1 MAIRILLAD
10 DEPSL
15 INMLSMALS
24 SKGYEIDVATD
35 GEEAYQM
42 ATSSSYD
49 VILLDINM
57 PKMDGLE
64 ACYLIRN
71 NENTRD
77 VPIAMVTALTVSNS
91 KKRAFEHSKC
101 NDYLI
106 KPFSIS
112 KLIDTIEGL
121 LTNKQQ

>member
-1 MAIRILLAD
+1 MVIRILLAD

-15 INMLSMALS
+15 TNMLSMALS
-24 SKGYEIDVATD
+24 GKGYEIEVARD

-42 ATSSSYD
+42 AISSIYD

-71 NENTRD
+71 NKKTRD
-77 VPIAMVTALTVSNS
+77 IPIAMVTAMTDGNS
-91 KKRAFEHSKC
+91 KKRAFEQSKC

-121 LTNKQQ
+121 LTKKR